1 MGQFERPHELT
12 DCLLKAVKL
21 FGVDFE
27 VELQLDDLKEDVENF
42 EALISGKEQEI
53 TNKFKEE
60 LKRDPGN
67 IFKKFSVSKMDP
79 DAVKAV
85 RAQIEDMAREHVVKK
100 TIIVRMATMEKEKL
114 IALNEQRIAMNSM
127 NELNISQE
135 LGASLGPEDSPMTS
149 QSFPLKNR
157 IAQKELEVASI

>member
-1 MGQFERPHELT
+1 M
-12 DCLLKAVKL
+12 
-21 FGVDFE
+21 
-27 VELQLDDLKEDVENF
+27 ENF

-100 TIIVRMATMEKEKL
+100 TIIARIVTMEDEKL
-114 IALNEQRIAMNSM
+114 ITLAEQRIAINSM
-127 NELNISQE
+127 NELNISQGS
-135 LGASLGPEDSPMTS
+135 GARLGPEDSPIRS
-149 QSFPLKNR
+149 
-157 IAQKELEVASI
+157 

>member
-1 MGQFERPHELT
+1 
-12 DCLLKAVKL
+12 
-21 FGVDFE
+21 
-27 VELQLDDLKEDVENF
+27 VENF

-100 TIIVRMATMEKEKL
+100 TIIARIVTMEDEKL
-114 IALNEQRIAMNSM
+114 ITLAEQRIAINSM
-127 NELNISQE
+127 NELNISQGS
-135 LGASLGPEDSPMTS
+135 GARLGPEDSPIRS
-149 QSFPLKNR
+149 
-157 IAQKELEVASI
+157 